1 MEKHT
6 LNRKSI
12 AHFPREP
19 GVYLMKDSS
28 GRIIYVGKA
37 KVLVNRVRSYFTGEK
52 DVKTSVL
59 IRKVAQIDYII
70 TQNEYEAL
78 ILENNLIKRWKPR
91 YNINLKDGKTYP
103 VIRITAD
110 EYPRVFRTRRIV
122 QDGSEYFG
130 PYPDVQ
136 SIDTYLELIE
146 RLFPLR
152 KCRGPLKHRDH
163 PCLYFHIGRCA
174 APCAGR
180 ISREEYLEHVDQ
192 IRKLLSGKTK
202 KLLGGLR
209 NRMHTAA
216 ENLRFEQAAE
226 LRDSIEA
233 IETLQAKQQ
242 VVDSDLDARDY
253 VASASRE
260 ELATFV
266 VFQMRNGKLLGS
278 DIYRTHSYGTE
289 EEDLQQFLIQYYD
302 ARRHP
307 PAKLFFP
314 VSIETAAVAGYFR
327 DKLESEV
334 VISTP
339 QEGRDASIMRMAVE
353 NARQDLEKRIRERG
367 NRPAL
372 EELQLILKLPQLPM
386 RIEGF
391 DIAQLSGKH
400 TVASMVS
407 FKEGVPDKGQYRRF
421 HVKTLD
427 GAIDDFA
434 SMREVVARRYTRVAN
449 QEIAAPDLI
458 LIDGGKGQLS
468 AARGVLEALGLS
480 IPLIGL
486 AKRNEEIFV
495 PGRSEPILLPFG
507 SAPLRVIQSVR
518 DEAHRFATGFNQRLR
533 SKEVEIGLLERVP
546 GIGPKRS
553 RKLLETFASTS
564 AMAEAEPQQLASAA
578 GISEEKAREV
588 QELLRS
594 VDSRSSSGIETK
606 LEAAEEPAKPRSA
619 RAPRSQRPPRPPRNR
634 GS

>member
-1 MEKHT
+1 MDKQGVS
-6 LNRKSI
+6 RKSI
-12 AHFPREP
+12 SQFPHEP
-19 GVYLMKDSS
+19 GVYLMKDST
-28 GRIIYVGKA
+28 GKIIYVGKA
-37 KVLVNRVRSYFTGEK
+37 KVLINRVRSYFSGGK
-52 DVKTSVL
+52 DIKTSL
-59 IRKVAQIDYII
+59 LMKKVAQIDYII
-70 TQNEYEAL
+70 TQNQYEAL

-174 APCAGR
+174 APCADR
-180 ISREEYLEHVDQ
+180 IDREGYLAHVDQ
-192 IRKLLSGKTK
+192 IRELLSGRTET
-202 KLLGGLR
+202 LIADLERRMRESAEALR
-209 NRMHTAA
+209 Y
-216 ENLRFEQAAE
+216 EKAAE

-233 IETLQAKQQ
+233 IRTLAAKQQ
-242 VVDSDLDARDY
+242 VVDTDLDSRDY
-253 VASASRE
+253 AAFAAKE

-278 DIYRTHSYGTE
+278 DIYRTQSYATE
-289 EEDLQQFLIQYYD
+289 EEDLQQFFTLYYD
-302 ARRHP
+302 ARRKP
-307 PAKLFFP
+307 PAKLFVP
-314 VSIETAAVAGYFR
+314 ISMDTSAVSAYF
-327 DKLESEV
+327 LSQHNEEV
-334 VISTP
+334 LIATP
-339 QEGRDASIMRMAVE
+339 AEGRDSSIMRMAVE

-372 EELQLILKLPQLPM
+372 EELQTILKLPRLPM

-407 FKEGVPDKGQYRRF
+407 FLEGVPDKGKYRRF
-421 HVKTLD
+421 HIKTLE

-434 SMREVVARRYTRVAN
+434 SMREVVARRYTRVVN
-449 QEIAAPDLI
+449 EKLPEPDLI
-458 LIDGGKGQLS
+458 LIDGGKGQIG
-468 AARGVLEALGLS
+468 AATGVLEALGLS
-480 IPLIGL
+480 IPVIGL
-486 AKRNEEIFV
+486 AKKNEEIFL
-495 PGRSEPILLPFG
+495 PGKSEPILLPFG

-518 DEAHRFATGFNQRLR
+518 DEAHRFATGFNQGLR
-533 SKEVEIGLLERVP
+533 KKDITLGLLERVP

-553 RKLLETFASTS
+553 RKLLEEFETITSMIEASP
-564 AMAEAEPQQLASAA
+564 EKLAAVA
-578 GISEEKAREV
+578 GIGKERAGEL
-588 QELLRS
+588 QETLRN
-594 VDSRSSSGIETK
+594 RMAPGASG
-606 LEAAEEPAKPRSA
+606 LEAAESPPAD
-619 RAPRSQRPPRPPRNR
+619 SQAT
-634 GS
+634 SD

>member
-12 AHFPREP
+12 SHFPREP

-28 GRIIYVGKA
+28 GKIIYVGKA

-59 IRKVAQIDYII
+59 IKKVAQIDYII

-130 PYPDVQ
+130 PYPDVG

-180 ISREEYLEHVDQ
+180 ISRDDYLEHVDQ
-192 IRKLLSGKTK
+192 IRKLLSGETET
-202 KLLGGLR
+202 LLGGLR
-209 NRMHTAA
+209 KRMHAAA
-216 ENLRFEQAAE
+216 ENLRFEHAAE

-253 VASASRE
+253 VASTSKE

-278 DIYRTHSYGTE
+278 DIYRTHSYATE

-307 PAKLFFP
+307 PVKLFFP
-314 VSIETAAVAGYFR
+314 IPIETSVIEGYFR
-327 DKLESEV
+327 DKLEAQV
-334 VISTP
+334 QISTP
-339 QEGRDASIMRMAVE
+339 DEGRDASIMRMAIE

-372 EELQLILKLPQLPM
+372 EELQSILKLPRVPM

-407 FKEGVPDKGQYRRF
+407 FREGVPDKGQYRRF

-449 QEIAAPDLI
+449 EEVPAPDLI

-468 AARGVLEALGLS
+468 AAGGVLEALGLS

-495 PGRSEPILLPFG
+495 PGRSDPILLPFG

-533 SKEVEIGLLERVP
+533 KKDIGLGLLEQVP

-553 RKLLETFASTS
+553 RKLLETFASVS
-564 AMAEAEPQQLASAA
+564 AMTAAEPQQLAAAA
-578 GISEEKAREV
+578 GISDEKAREV
-588 QELLRS
+588 QALLRS
-594 VDSRSSSGIETK
+594 SIPRGPEEVAAD
-606 LEAAEEPAKPRSA
+606 LEAAETPPTPRDA
-619 RAPRSQRPPRPPRNR
+619 
-634 GS
+634 